1 MDRRC
6 TLNYQS
12 FKGTADRLGYMHAPD
27 LTPKMYVVL
36 DDDSAWFSDDSINTN
51 FYFDLNG
58 NSITLTK
65 QTTDNPTRHT
75 LKATLKSLD
84 IERLERLA
92 HDFNF
97 PFDREA
103 VILIDGC

>member
-1 MDRRC
+1 MDRRY

-12 FKGTADRLGYMHAPD
+12 FKGTADRLGYVHAPD
-27 LTPKMYVVL
+27 LTPHLHVVL
-36 DDDSAWFSDDSINTN
+36 DENLAWFSDHSERTD

-65 QTTDNPTRHT
+65 QSADNPTRHT

-103 VILIDGC
+103 VIIPED